1 MALTNSKNENK
12 DIDQTISLATMTSTQ
27 KVAALLILLGPTT
40 ASEVLKNISDE
51 DLLEQITLEIASLNK
66 VPSDI
71 LTDIL
76 EEFRALFQAST
87 YISSGG
93 INYAKQLLEL
103 TYGESQAEKMLNK
116 LMTMMNSNPFQ
127 FFNEAD
133 PGQLA
138 TSFQNENPQLI
149 ALIMAYL
156 KPEHSAKVLNYLP
169 PETQAQVAMKI
180 ADMETTN
187 PEILGEIEKIVEN
200 AKIKY
205 NVAEISSVMVQDFSK
220 AGGIDTLA
228 NILNCSDRNTEK
240 NVIELLEVENPSLA
254 EEVRELMFVFEDI
267 INLDD
272 RAIQRILRE
281 VDTKDLALSLKGTK
295 ADLKEKIF
303 RNMSDRAQEMLQDE
317 IEYLGPVRAREV
329 QEVQTKII
337 GIIRNLEV
345 FGEIVI
351 SRGENNEDELID

>member
-200 AKIKY
+200 KF
-205 NVAEISSVMVQDFSK
+205 SSVMVQDFSK

-303 RNMSDRAQEMLQDE
+303 RNMPKKCYKMKSNILDQ
-317 IEYLGPVRAREV
+317 
-329 QEVQTKII
+329 
-337 GIIRNLEV
+337 LELEKFKKFKLRLLV
-345 FGEIVI
+345 LLETLKYSVKSLFLVVKTM
-351 SRGENNEDELID
+351 RTN